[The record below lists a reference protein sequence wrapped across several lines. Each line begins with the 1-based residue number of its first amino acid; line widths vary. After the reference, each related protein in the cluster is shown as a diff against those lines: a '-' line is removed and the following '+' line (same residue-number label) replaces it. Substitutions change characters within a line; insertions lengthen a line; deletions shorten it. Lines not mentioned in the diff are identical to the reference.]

1 MKTARVVPMI
11 LLCLAAVA
19 AAPPSG
25 GKKKDKKA
33 PAASAIDDDNGK
45 ATAADGKKRV
55 EAYLAERTKQLQD
68 AHAARLEFSAHETLL
83 WEEFWGKVRDAR
95 KTFELRTARQA
106 VDLFSTLETLDPK
119 DHAATVADFEKLRS
133 NMVRSFE
140 AQQKQKMAEF
150 FAARDARWKT
160 FTDAQERDRVAFAA
174 DAETAWQSDKDF
186 LRSIYSPTSE
196 SPAAAAAPRA
206 SPRSTTGSGGAL
218 P

>member
-1 MKTARVVPMI
+1 MKTTRAVPLI

-25 GKKKDKKA
+25 SRKKDRKA
-33 PAASAIDDDNGK
+33 EAAAASDDADAGK

-119 DHAATVADFEKLRS
+119 DHAATVADFEKLRG
-133 NMVRSFE
+133 NLVKSFE
-140 AQQKQKMAEF
+140 AQQKQKMADF
-150 FAARDARWKT
+150 FAARDARWKQ
-160 FTDAQERDRVAFAA
+160 FTEAQERDRVAFAA
-174 DAETAWQSDKDF
+174 EAETAWQSDKDF
-186 LRSIYSPTSE
+186 LRSIYSPA
-196 SPAAAAAPRA
+196 PDAGAPAPRPT
-206 SPRSTTGSGGAL
+206 PRPSTGSGGAL